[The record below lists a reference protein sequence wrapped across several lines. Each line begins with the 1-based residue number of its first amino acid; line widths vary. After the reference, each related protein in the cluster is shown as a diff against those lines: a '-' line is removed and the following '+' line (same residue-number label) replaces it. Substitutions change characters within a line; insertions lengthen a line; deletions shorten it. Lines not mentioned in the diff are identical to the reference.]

1 MQRKLPPCSDV
12 HYLSF
17 ACKWMCDNL
26 GHMVNLF
33 GKLVVGIN
41 LNSGFGKSTL
51 RVECQNSQWWL
62 VKWSSYVGEIKRWVG
77 GCTHF

>member
-26 GHMVNLF
+26 GQMVNLF

-51 RVECQNSQWWL
+51 RVEC
-62 VKWSSYVGEIKRWVG
+62 
-77 GCTHF
+77 